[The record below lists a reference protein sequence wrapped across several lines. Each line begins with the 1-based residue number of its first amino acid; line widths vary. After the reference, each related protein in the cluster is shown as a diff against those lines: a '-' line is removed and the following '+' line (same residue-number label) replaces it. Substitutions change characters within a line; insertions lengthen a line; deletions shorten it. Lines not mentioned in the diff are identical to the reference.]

1 MSGPRARERRR
12 GANAR
17 EAFRPP
23 SAEERSR
30 ESALEAMHEEE
41 ALGRAYDTRL
51 MARLWGYVRPY
62 VWQVSLTL
70 ALVFPLFVTEVLPAW
85 VIKTGLDTMVPPAAE
100 EVGAGQADTGSVTSR
115 ILAPL
120 ASLLEAPGAVAPLFW
135 LGGLFLLAVLA
146 NSLLQFLNMYVMAR
160 TGQAAMRDLRHD
172 VFAHIQRLHLGFFDR
187 YPVGR
192 LVTRC
197 TNDIENVAEMFSAGI
212 VALVTDVLKMVGFA
226 TVLFLVDAELALLT
240 FLVIPP
246 LAVFAVIFRLKVRLA
261 YRLVRVRVAR
271 INTYLQ
277 ENVTGMREV
286 QLFSREPRNLREF
299 DEMNA
304 SHRDAWYQSIRYD
317 SALFSVVEL
326 AQNLTFA
333 IILWQATGLASFG
346 TIYLFIDLL
355 RRFFMP
361 LRDLS
366 AKYSV
371 MQSSMASAERI
382 FQLLDTEPAVT
393 DHAHAIPFQA
403 ADSNPDE
410 APPQAGEAR
419 AQRGAAER
427 SRADAQAGEARAQR
441 GAAERSRQ
449 GRVEFQ
455 NVWFAYSG
463 DIGEDTDW
471 VLRDLS
477 FTVEPGERVAFVGAT
492 GAGKTTVLKLLT
504 RLYEPTHGRV
514 LLDGMDLRDLT
525 QENLRRRV
533 AMVLQDVFLFSG
545 TIAENI
551 ALDREDVDRATVERV
566 SRAVQAHR
574 FVEALPEGYDTEV
587 RERGSNFSAGQ
598 RQLLSFAR
606 ALAHGADVLVLDE
619 ATSSIDTETESLVQE
634 GIHALMEGRTALVVA
649 HRLSTIQDVDRIYVL
664 GHGRVEEAGSHE
676 ELLAGEGLYR
686 RLHHLQVEAQ
696 ESRPAAAVAGS

>member
-1 MSGPRARERRR
+1 MSARED
-12 GANAR
+12 
-17 EAFRPP
+17 
-23 SAEERSR
+23 RSR
-30 ESALEAMHEEE
+30 TTALEAMHEEE
-41 ALGRAYDTRL
+41 ALGRAYDTAL
-51 MARLWGYVRPY
+51 MARLWAYVRPY
-62 VWQVSLTL
+62 GWQVALTL
-70 ALVFPLFVTEVLPAW
+70 SLVFPLFVTEVLPAW
-85 VIKTGLDTMVPPAAE
+85 IIKEGLDTVVPPAAGE
-100 EVGAGQADTGSVTSR
+100 AVAGVDDPGREGLTER

-120 ASLLEAPGAVAPLFW
+120 SSMLESPGGVPPLFW
-135 LGGLFLLAVLA
+135 LAGIFLGAVVS
-146 NSLLQFLNMYVMAR
+146 NSLLQFLNSYVMAR
-160 TGQAAMRDLRHD
+160 TGQAAMRDLRRE

-197 TNDIENVAEMFSAGI
+197 TNDVENVAEMFSAGI

-226 TVLFLVDAELALLT
+226 AVLILVDAKLALLS
-240 FLVIPP
+240 FLVVPP
-246 LAVFAVIFRLKVRLA
+246 LAVFAVLFRLKVRQA
-261 YRLVRVRVAR
+261 YRLVRVRIAR
-271 INTYLQ
+271 INAYVQ

-286 QLFSREPRNLREF
+286 QLFTREARNLREF
-299 DEMNA
+299 DRMNA
-304 SHRDAWYQSIRYD
+304 AHRDAWYQSIRYD

-382 FQLLDTEPAVT
+382 FQLLDTEPAVV
-393 DHAHAIPFQA
+393 DHAHAIPRDPA
-403 ADSNPDE
+403 PL
-410 APPQAGEAR
+410 APPQAGGARAQRGEAERSRTEAGEAR
-419 AQRGAAER
+419 AQRGEAER
-427 SRADAQAGEARAQR
+427 SRTA
-441 GAAERSRQ
+441 

-455 NVWFAYSG
+455 HVWFAYSG
-463 DIGEDTDW
+463 DAGEDTDW

-504 RLYEPTHGRV
+504 RLYEPTRGRV
-514 LLDGMDLRDLT
+514 LIDGVDLRDLT

-574 FVEALPEGYDTEV
+574 FVEDLPDGYDTEV

-619 ATSSIDTETESLVQE
+619 ATSSIDTETEALVQE

-664 GHGRVEEAGSHE
+664 DRGAVAEAGSHE
-676 ELLAGEGLYR
+676 ELLARDGLYR
-686 RLHHLQVEAQ
+686 RLHHLQVEAP
-696 ESRPAAAVAGS
+696 ESRPAAAASA